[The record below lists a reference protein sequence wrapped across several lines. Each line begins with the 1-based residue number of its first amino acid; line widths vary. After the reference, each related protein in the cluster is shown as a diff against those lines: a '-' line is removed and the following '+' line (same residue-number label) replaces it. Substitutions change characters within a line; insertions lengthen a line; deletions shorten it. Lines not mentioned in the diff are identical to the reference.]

1 MYEEEEN
8 MERQG
13 ERRGLTL
20 PSSKRMKKGPMRLHL
35 GWRMERFGILIIIQR
50 VESLEGEKRRKTRRK
65 DKKGF
70 WM

>member
-1 MYEEEEN
+1 M
-8 MERQG
+8 
-13 ERRGLTL
+13 